1 MPATRHSPSA
11 GHRLRVTLVRVEP
24 TRQPVGAT
32 CRMSGERASP
42 DDGTHAPATTLGD
55 PRLTTLPVIRLAGR
69 GAVGSPRGRGARV
82 AVRAGLPHLMHS
94 QRRLLPGAGARALGR
109 GGGARMARISGVSCP
124 TVYTRWH
131 ELDEPCDPRAGCG
144 VLGVA
149 QTAPEHRPG
158 GLVEAL
164 EALVDFATRRIR
176 SRCCAGCASTREL
189 ADALTAQGHPAGGPG
204 SPRPS
209 AACARAQPGP
219 LCHAPGMR
227 CGIRW
232 RSAATLRK

>member
-1 MPATRHSPSA
+1 
-11 GHRLRVTLVRVEP
+11 
-24 TRQPVGAT
+24 
-32 CRMSGERASP
+32 
-42 DDGTHAPATTLGD
+42 
-55 PRLTTLPVIRLAGR
+55 LTTLPVIRLAGR
-69 GAVGSPRGRGARV
+69 GAVGSPRGRGARG

-189 ADALTAQGHPAGGPG
+189 ADALTAQGHPAGGPRFAPPVRG
-204 SPRPS
+204 MR
-209 AACARAQPGP
+209 PGP
-219 LCHAPGMR
+219 TRAAVSRARDAVWYSVAVGCHTPKVQDQP
-227 CGIRW
+227 CGGRDGAVAETA
-232 RSAATLRK
+232 R